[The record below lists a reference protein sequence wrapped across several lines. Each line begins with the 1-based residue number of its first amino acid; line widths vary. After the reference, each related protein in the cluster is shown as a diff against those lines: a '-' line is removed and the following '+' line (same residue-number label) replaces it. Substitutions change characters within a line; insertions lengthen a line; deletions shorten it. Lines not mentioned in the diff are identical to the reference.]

1 MREKNITSSVY
12 NEEKIKIEIERSLD
26 SSFSFDDEKFFSN
39 GRILIKNATSKE
51 NESLIEKKRKKKI
64 IFSRGP
70 IVSSV
75 TQ

>member
-51 NESLIEKKRKKKI
+51 NESLIEKKKEKR
-64 IFSRGP
+64 
-70 IVSSV
+70 
-75 TQ
+75 